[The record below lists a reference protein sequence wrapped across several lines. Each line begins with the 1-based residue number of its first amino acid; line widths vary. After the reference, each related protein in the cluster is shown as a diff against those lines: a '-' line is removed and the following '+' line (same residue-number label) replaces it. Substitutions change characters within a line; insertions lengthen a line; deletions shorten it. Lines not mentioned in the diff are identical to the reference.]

1 MIEIVPIE
9 LPQFGGLDE
18 PLPPIPLTEYEVRL
32 AAAVAR
38 MNEAHLDF
46 LVVYADREHCANM
59 AFLTGF
65 DPRFEEA
72 VLLLDSA
79 GRRWLLVG
87 NECMG
92 YLPDARLKCETILF
106 QEFSLMGQPRGDS
119 RSLRSIFAAFGI
131 GQDAVGRLCRV
142 EIL

>member
-1 MIEIVPIE
+1 MVEILPVE
-9 LPQFGGLDE
+9 LPDFGGLDE
-18 PLPPIPLTEYEVRL
+18 PLPPIPLSEYEQRL
-32 AAAVAR
+32 SAIVAR
-38 MNEAHLDF
+38 MKEAHLDF
-46 LVVYADREHCANM
+46 LLVYADREHFANL

-72 VLLLDSA
+72 LLLLDSA

-92 YLPDARLKCETILF
+92 YLPDAGLNCETVLF

-119 RSLRSIFAAFGI
+119 RSLRAILAGFGI
-131 GQDAVGRLCRV
+131 AQGASVGLSL
-142 EIL
+142 IHI